1 MPNEPWIG
9 PTINGNK
16 ILFGGRRSRNIYAV
30 VDSRDGVVT
39 AIMAVNPISYRRSLG
54 IATRDTR
61 HLPPGQTCLR
71 KQPSRTSGPGQG
83 FFRVQVIV

>member
-39 AIMAVNPISYRRSLG
+39 AIIAVNLISDRRSLG
-54 IATRDTR
+54 IATRDAR
-61 HLPPGQTCLR
+61 HLPPGHLPPKTTVDDIW
-71 KQPSRTSGPGQG
+71 PWSG
-83 FFRVQVIV
+83 FL